1 MRIGELAKRT
11 GMSTSAIRYYE
22 DSGLLPAGK
31 RGLNRYRDYDQQ
43 AIERLQF
50 IQLSQRLGFSLDA
63 LRSLF
68 DRPADELP
76 HEQILAGL
84 ERRLTEITQLRA
96 ELAEQERE
104 LRRLAQACRDSWARG
119 ECVETSSLSAGKGSK
134 RAPVKRK
141 PSASLVR

>member
-1 MRIGELAKRT
+1 MRIGELAKQT

-31 RGLNRYRDYDQQ
+31 RGLNQYRDYDQQ
-43 AIERLQF
+43 AVERLQF
-50 IQLSQRLGFSLDA
+50 IQLAQRLGFSLDA
-63 LRSLF
+63 LRGLF
-68 DRPADELP
+68 EKFEDELP

-104 LRRLAQACRDSWARG
+104 LRRLAQACRESWARG
-119 ECVETSSLSAGKGSK
+119 ECVETSSLGAGQGSK
-134 RAPVKRK
+134 RASLKRK
-141 PSASLVR
+141 SSASLAR